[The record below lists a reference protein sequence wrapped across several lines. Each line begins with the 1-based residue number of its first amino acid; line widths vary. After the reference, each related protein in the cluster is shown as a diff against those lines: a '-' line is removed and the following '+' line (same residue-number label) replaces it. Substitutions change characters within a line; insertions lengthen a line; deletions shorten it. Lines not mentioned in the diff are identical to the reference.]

1 MSGFVDTLPAGN
13 TQAKTP
19 TVSHKLNLDELLE
32 PALYEFDSAPDG
44 FVLHIFQYII
54 ISLQV
59 FLRKVLN

>member
-32 PALYEFDSAPDG
+32 PALYEFDSAPEG
-44 FVLHIFQYII
+44 LFCISFN
-54 ISLQV
+54 ISLYH
-59 FLRKVLN
+59 FKYF